1 MSSQTQRYR
10 LPSWSRQC
18 VLSMAAALVAVL
30 GTVTS
35 PTLHAAKR
43 VAKVQINELYVVD
56 CLLPGQMRQLGGS
69 FTYLSARRPIKTT
82 ARDCEI
88 RGGEYVAFDRANYA
102 TALKTWLPAAQAGD
116 ADAMNTVG
124 EIYEQGLGLEP
135 DYDLAAQWF
144 KKAAKK
150 GHSSAM
156 INLGTMYEAGSGVP
170 QDSTVAMNWYRKAS
184 GLTSGNLEL
193 VTEEEEARRRSQEQE
208 TIELRNQVGRLKG
221 ELDQARGQLTERK
234 SALESSR
241 AQLRQAKA
249 QLAELERESAEGRE
263 AMLRLTQLETEVG
276 QREQA
281 VSSSQSN
288 ADQLLAQLGIGVNER
303 GPAPAGAALR
313 IDVISP
319 RLKTTRAG
327 VLAAP
332 LFGNMPSY
340 QVIGRVYPAGQITSL
355 KVNSVDVVAKVD
367 PDGIFTADISL
378 PSAETAVRIEAMTDD
393 GKAVSETFMITQP
406 SNAPAL
412 AKRVTSRI
420 FQRRM
425 RKDLGNY
432 HAVVI
437 GNNNYS
443 NGFQPLNTAVNDAD
457 AVGNVLRSRYGYKVT
472 VLKNA
477 TKLEMIS
484 QLSELS
490 MELES
495 DDNLLIYYAGHGQID
510 ARNRGY
516 WVPVDGRED
525 DPSSWVS
532 TAIINDFI
540 GAMEAKHVLVIADSC
555 YSGILSGSAIRPIPS
570 DAAEK
575 DLLFVSRVKA
585 RTVLTSGGLQP
596 VLDEGG
602 DGHSVFAQAF
612 LTALNQNDSL
622 VEGYRLYQDVAQLV
636 TQRSMVLGL
645 PQTPQYT
652 ALKHVG
658 HEGSEFFFLP
668 KEA

>member
-1 MSSQTQRYR
+1 MSSQTQPSR

-18 VLSMAAALVAVL
+18 LLSVTVALVTML

-35 PTLHAAKR
+35 PALHAAKR
-43 VAKVQINELYVVD
+43 VEKVQIDELYVVD
-56 CLLPGQMRQLGGS
+56 CLLPGQVRQLGGN

-88 RGGEYVAFDRANYA
+88 RGGEYVAFDRASYA
-102 TALKTWLPAAQAGD
+102 SALKTWLPAAQGGD

-135 DYDLAAQWF
+135 DYELASQWF
-144 KKAAKK
+144 KKAAEK

-156 INLGTMYEAGSGVP
+156 INLGTMYEAGRGVP

-184 GLTSGNLEL
+184 GLTTGNLEL
-193 VTEEEEARRRSQEQE
+193 VTEEEEARRRAQEQE
-208 TIELRNQVGRLKG
+208 TIELRNQVGRLTG
-221 ELDQARGQLTERK
+221 QLGQARSELSERQ

-241 AQLRQAKA
+241 AQLQQVRSKLSAM
-249 QLAELERESAEGRE
+249 ERESAEGRA
-263 AMLRLTQLETEVG
+263 AMERLTQLETEVG
-276 QREQA
+276 QRERA
-281 VSSSQSN
+281 VSNSQSN
-288 ADQLLAQLGIGVNER
+288 TDQLLAQLGIGADER
-303 GPAPAGAALR
+303 GPAPAGTAPR

-332 LFGNMPSY
+332 LFGSMPSY
-340 QVIGRVYPAGQITSL
+340 QVIGRVYPAGQISSL
-355 KVNSVDVVAKVD
+355 KINSVDVVAKVD

-378 PSAETAVRIEAMTDD
+378 PAAETPVRIEAMTAD
-393 GKAVSETFMITQP
+393 GAEVIETFMITQP

-412 AKRVTSRI
+412 AKRVTSRV

-425 RKDLGNY
+425 RKDLGTF

-437 GNNNYS
+437 GNNNYTG
-443 NGFQPLNTAVNDAD
+443 GFQPLNTAVNDAD
-457 AVGNVLRSRYGYKVT
+457 EVGRVLRSKYGYKVT
-472 VLKNA
+472 VLNNA
-477 TKLEMIS
+477 TKLDMIS
-484 QLSELS
+484 KLSELS
-490 MELES
+490 TELKS

-510 ARNRGY
+510 AKNKGY
-516 WVPVDGRED
+516 WIPVDGREN
-525 DPSSWVS
+525 DPDSWVS

-540 GAMEAKHVLVIADSC
+540 GAMDAKHVLVIADSC
-555 YSGILSGSAIRPIPS
+555 YSGILSGSAIRPIPA

-622 VEGYRLYQDVAQLV
+622 TEGYRLYQDVAQLV

-658 HEGSEFFFLP
+658 HEGSEFFFIP
-668 KEA
+668 KA

>member
-1 MSSQTQRYR
+1 MSSQSQPYR
-10 LPSWSRQC
+10 LRSWSRQC
-18 VLSMAAALVAVL
+18 LMSAAAALVAIA
-30 GTVTS
+30 GTVS
-35 PTLHAAKR
+35 SSSLHAAKR
-43 VAKVQINELYVVD
+43 VDKPQIDELYVVD
-56 CLLPGQMRQLGGS
+56 CLLPGQVRQLGGN

-102 TALKTWLPAAQAGD
+102 TALKTWLPAAQSGD

-135 DYDLAAQWF
+135 DYELAAQWF
-144 KKAAKK
+144 KKAAEK

-156 INLGTMYEAGSGVP
+156 INLGTMYEAGRGVP

-184 GLTSGNLEL
+184 GLTTGKLEL
-193 VTEEEEARRRSQEQE
+193 VTEEEEARRRAQEQE
-208 TIELRNQVGRLKG
+208 NIELRNQVGRLKG
-221 ELDQARGQLTERK
+221 ELDQARSQLNERK
-234 SALESSR
+234 AALESS
-241 AQLRQAKA
+241 KA
-249 QLAELERESAEGRE
+249 QLEQARSQLTKLERESAEGKA
-263 AMLRLTQLETEVG
+263 AMQRLTQLETEVS

-281 VSSSQSN
+281 VRSSETN
-288 ADQLLAQLGIGVNER
+288 TDQLLAQLGIDASQR
-303 GPAPAGAALR
+303 GPAPEGTAPR

-319 RLKTTRAG
+319 KLKTTRAG

-332 LFGNMPSY
+332 LFGSMPSY
-340 QVIGRVYPAGQITSL
+340 QVIGRVYPAGQISSL
-355 KVNSVDVVAKVD
+355 KVNNVDLFAKVD

-378 PSAETAVRIEAMTDD
+378 PAAETPVRIEAVTAD
-393 GKAVSETFMITQP
+393 GTEVSETFMITQQ

-412 AKRVTSRI
+412 AKRVTSKI

-425 RKDLGNY
+425 RKDLGNF

-437 GNNNYS
+437 GNNAYS
-443 NGFQPLNTAVNDAD
+443 NGFAPLNTAANDAQE
-457 AVGNVLRSRYGYKVT
+457 VGKVLRTRYGYQVT
-472 VLKNA
+472 VIQNA
-477 TKLEMIS
+477 TKLDMVS
-484 QLSELS
+484 KLSELS
-490 MELES
+490 TELKA

-510 ARNRGY
+510 AKNKGY
-516 WVPVDGRED
+516 WIPVDGSVD

-532 TAIINDFI
+532 TEIINDFI

-555 YSGILSGSAIRPIPS
+555 YSGILSGSAIRPIPA
-570 DAAEK
+570 DAAEQ

-602 DGHSVFAQAF
+602 NGHSVFAQAF
-612 LTALNQNDSL
+612 LTALNQNDTL

-658 HEGSEFFFLP
+658 HEGSEFFFIP